1 MFLAFPLGIL
11 CIFTLLPTVG
21 GIALSFF
28 EWSGGMEGANAP
40 KFVGLAN
47 YARLW
52 RESGLAEA
60 WTSASGPVD
69 FIARLHGPSAPLGAA
84 LINTLIFALLTV
96 PLTILI
102 GFLTAAG
109 LQAKWCRGSAALRT
123 IYFVPTILS
132 VVAVGFIWRWILDP
146 SPVGLLNQV
155 WDATMGGNGREVGGE
170 RVGGSG
176 GGPPEWLGN
185 SAWGLMSVIVVSLW
199 RNAGFATVMY
209 QAALANVNRAQY
221 EAAALDG
228 AGRWRML
235 WSVSWPGVRATTMFL
250 AVTGAISALQVFDI
264 VIVMIGSVR
273 QEWTEVLN
281 FALYREFARNELGY
295 AAAIGCLILALSAGV
310 AAGQLRWAS
319 WRAQKGAARG

>member
-28 EWSGGMEGANAP
+28 EWSGGTEGANAP

-69 FIARLHGPSAPLGAA
+69 FIARLHGPNAPLGAA
-84 LINTLIFALLTV
+84 LINTLVFALLTV

-155 WDATMGGNGREVGGE
+155 WSATIGASGGGGGE
-170 RVGGSG
+170 RGG
-176 GGPPEWLGN
+176 
-185 SAWGLMSVIVVSLW
+185 A
-199 RNAGFATVMY
+199 
-209 QAALANVNRAQY
+209 
-221 EAAALDG
+221 
-228 AGRWRML
+228 
-235 WSVSWPGVRATTMFL
+235 
-250 AVTGAISALQVFDI
+250 
-264 VIVMIGSVR
+264 
-273 QEWTEVLN
+273 
-281 FALYREFARNELGY
+281 
-295 AAAIGCLILALSAGV
+295 AGV
-310 AAGQLRWAS
+310 AGEQRVGSDECDRGVAVAERGFCDGDVPGRAGECEP
-319 WRAQKGAARG
+319 GAV